1 MFSKYL
7 FLCGLLFT
15 ATTTLL
21 AQTDLDDNEV
31 TVVSNFEARLSDANR
46 VRVTGIKPP
55 ADTSRRQQ
63 QYFVV
68 DRPIS
73 VDYPAPMIRPRGVS
87 RDKAEPGK
95 NGYIGIGLG
104 LPGALYGD
112 LSYDLSSVDNAE
124 LGIYANHFSF
134 NNNGKVENQKSSDT
148 EFGVGGTYLFDQ
160 GFAVSGGA
168 DFTSQSRYY
177 YGYNFPEMETDSTPS
192 FTDDQVRQRFN
203 ITDINANIF
212 NGVRTAADFDYKA
225 GVSLYLMD
233 GDPAVRES
241 NIDIN
246 VQATKWI
253 SDKQPLDIKFRADFT
268 TYKDT
273 SSQKLNN
280 IYLNPS
286 YTTAIAGRYRLKI
299 GVNITSQDDDFDL
312 FPDVSLNA
320 PIIDGLLSA
329 FVGAEGSLQKN
340 TLRTLSEY
348 NPWVRPRLRVR
359 TSEYLRFYGGIEG
372 TFSGVSYRAEASY
385 KDLDNL
391 ATFQLDRRL
400 AIPQFMVTYDDGSI
414 FTLQAS
420 GTMEPIKN
428 MKVNASIA
436 QRFYNLKTQE
446 KAWHLPNF
454 SLNTGVDYMLE
465 KQNVTIG
472 ANLFLENG
480 LPYQDADGVAQTL
493 SPLIDLNLN
502 GEYDIN
508 ENFSAWLQV
517 NNLLGNNRER
527 FVQYPTIG
535 INLLVG
541 VSAKF

>member
-7 FLCGLLFT
+7 LLCGLFFT

-31 TVVSNFEARLSDANR
+31 TVVSNFEARLKEATR
-46 VRVTGIKPP
+46 VKVVGVKPP
-55 ADTSRRQQ
+55 ADTSRRRQ
-63 QYFVV
+63 QYSVV
-68 DRPIS
+68 DRPIAIE
-73 VDYPAPMIRPRGVS
+73 YPAPVIRPRGVS
-87 RDKAEPGK
+87 RKKAEPGK
-95 NGYIGIGLG
+95 NGYIGIGAG
-104 LPGALYGD
+104 FPGALYGD
-112 LSYDLSSVDNAE
+112 LSYDLSAVENAE

-134 NNNGKVENQKSSDT
+134 NNNGNVENQKSSDT
-148 EFGVGGTYLFDQ
+148 RFGVGGTYLFDQ
-160 GFAVSGGA
+160 GFAVSGAA
-168 DFTSQSRYY
+168 DFTAQSRYY
-177 YGYNFPEMETDSTPS
+177 YGYNFPESSTDSVPS

-203 ITDINANIF
+203 ITDISADIF
-212 NGVRTAADFDYKA
+212 NGVRTAADLDYKA

-253 SDKQPLDIKFRADFT
+253 SDKQPLDIKLRADFT

-280 IYLNPS
+280 VYLSPS

-299 GVNITSQDDDFDL
+299 GVNLTSQDDDFDI

-329 FVGAEGSLQKN
+329 FVGAEGSIQKN

-359 TSEYLRFYGGIEG
+359 TSEYLRFYGGVEG
-372 TFSGVSYRAEASY
+372 TFSGVAYRAEASY
-385 KDLDNL
+385 KNLDNL
-391 ATFQLDRRL
+391 ATFQLDRSS
-400 AIPQFMVTYDDGSI
+400 AIPQFQITYDDGSI

-428 MKVNASIA
+428 LKVNASVA
-436 QRFYNLKTQE
+436 QRVYNLENQE
-446 KAWHLPNF
+446 KAWHLPSF
-454 SLNTGVDYMLE
+454 SLNAGADYKLE
-465 KQNVTIG
+465 KQNVTFG
-472 ANLFLENG
+472 ADLYLENG
-480 LPYQDADGVAQTL
+480 LPYQDAAGEAQTL

-502 GEYDIN
+502 GEYGFS
-508 ENFSAWLQV
+508 ENFSAWLKV

-535 INLLVG
+535 LNLLVG

>member
-1 MFSKYL
+1 MFSKYFL
-7 FLCGLLFT
+7 LCGLLLT
-15 ATTTLL
+15 ATTTLF

-31 TVVSNFEARLSDANR
+31 TVVSNFEARLTDASR
-46 VRVTGIKPP
+46 VRITGIKPP
-55 ADTSRRQQ
+55 ADTNRRQQ

-73 VDYPAPMIRPRGVS
+73 IDYPAPVIRPRGVS
-87 RDKAEPGK
+87 RAKAEPGK
-95 NGYIGIGLG
+95 NGFIGLGIG
-104 LPGALYGD
+104 LPGALWGD

-148 EFGVGGTYLFDQ
+148 RFGVGGTYLFDQ

-168 DFTSQSRYY
+168 DFTAQSRYY
-177 YGYNFPEMETDSTPS
+177 YGYNFPEIETDSVPS

-203 ITDINANIF
+203 ITDIHADIF

-225 GVSLYLMD
+225 GISLYLMD

-253 SDKQPLDIKFRADFT
+253 SDKQPLDIKLRADFT

-280 IYLNPS
+280 IYFSPS

-299 GVNITSQDDDFDL
+299 GLNITSQDDDFDL

-340 TLRTLSEY
+340 TLRTLSDY

-359 TSEYLRFYGGIEG
+359 TSEYLRFYGGVEG

-391 ATFQLDRRL
+391 ATFQLDRSQ

-436 QRFYNLKTQE
+436 QRFYNLETQE
-446 KAWHLPNF
+446 KAWHLPSF
-454 SLNTGVDYMLE
+454 SLNAGADYLLE
-465 KQNVTIG
+465 KQNVTVG
-472 ANLFLENG
+472 ANLFMENG
-480 LPYQDADGVAQTL
+480 LPYQDAAGEAQTL
-493 SPLIDLNLN
+493 SPLIDLNLH
-502 GEYDIN
+502 GEYDIS
-508 ENFSAWLQV
+508 ENFSAWLRV

-535 INLLVG
+535 LNLLVG

>member
-7 FLCGLLFT
+7 LLCGLFLT
-15 ATTTLL
+15 ATTTFF

-46 VRVTGIKPP
+46 VRVVGVKPA

-63 QYFVV
+63 QYYVV
-68 DRPIS
+68 DRPIAI
-73 VDYPAPMIRPRGVS
+73 DYPAPVIRPRGVS

-95 NGYIGIGLG
+95 NGYIGIGVG

-112 LSYDLSSVDNAE
+112 LSYDLSTVDNAE
-124 LGIYANHFSF
+124 LGIYANHHSF

-148 EFGVGGTYLFDQ
+148 KFGVGGTYLFDQ

-177 YGYNFPEMETDSTPS
+177 YGYNFPEIETDSTPS

-203 ITDINANIF
+203 IVDINANIF

-241 NIDIN
+241 NIDLN

-253 SDKQPLDIKFRADFT
+253 SDKQPLDIKLRADFT

-273 SSQKLNN
+273 SNQKLNN
-280 IYLNPS
+280 IYLSPS

-299 GVNITSQDDDFDL
+299 GVNLTSQDDDFDV
-312 FPDVSLNA
+312 FPDISLNA

-340 TLRTLSEY
+340 TLRSLSDY

-359 TSEYLRFYGGIEG
+359 TSEYTRFYGGVEG
-372 TFSGVSYRAEASY
+372 TFSGISYRAEASY
-385 KDLDNL
+385 KNLDNL
-391 ATFQLDRRL
+391 ATFQLDRTQ

-420 GTMEPIKN
+420 GTMEPMEN
-428 MKVNASIA
+428 LQVNASIA
-436 QRFYNLKTQE
+436 QRFYSLDNQE
-446 KAWHLPNF
+446 KAWHLPSF
-454 SLNTGVDYMLE
+454 SLNGGAAYKLE
-465 KQNVTIG
+465 KQNVTLG
-472 ANLFLENG
+472 ADLFIENG
-480 LPYQDADGVAQTL
+480 LPYQDAAGEAQTL
-493 SPLIDLNLN
+493 SALVDLNLN
-502 GEYDIN
+502 GEYGFS
-508 ENFSAWLQV
+508 ENFSAWLRV

-535 INLLVG
+535 LNLLVG
-541 VSAKF
+541 ISAKF